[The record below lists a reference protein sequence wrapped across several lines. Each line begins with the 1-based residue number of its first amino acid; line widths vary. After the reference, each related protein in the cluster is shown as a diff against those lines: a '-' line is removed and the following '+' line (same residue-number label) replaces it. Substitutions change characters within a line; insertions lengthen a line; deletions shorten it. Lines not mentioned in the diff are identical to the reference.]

1 VRKLRIGSRGSQL
14 ALWQANYIGAELARL
29 HNAKW
34 EIVIIKTSGD
44 RFQQS
49 APPQMGLKGIF
60 TKELE
65 EALLDGRIDLA
76 VHSMKDVPT
85 DIPAGLA
92 FPAVTKRED
101 VRDALL
107 SRSGAKLLG
116 LPRGARM
123 GTSSL
128 RRRAQLLRARPDL
141 AVLDVRGNVDTRI
154 RKMEQGDFDALVLA
168 KAGLDRLG
176 LSAKITE
183 ILSCEVSL
191 PAVGQGALGI
201 ESRADDAEVV
211 NLLAGLN
218 HSETR
223 VGVTAERA
231 LLAELEGGC
240 QLPLGAW
247 GRMEKNELVLDARV
261 LSGDG
266 QESISDR
273 AAGRPEDAEK
283 LGRELGRKMLA
294 AGADRLLKLAGRN
307 IETK

>member
-1 VRKLRIGSRGSQL
+1 MRKLRIGSRGSQL
-14 ALWQANYIGAELARL
+14 ALWQANHIGAELVRL
-29 HNAKW
+29 HRVEW

-85 DIPAGLA
+85 DIPVRLV

-107 SRSGAKLLG
+107 SRTGAKLSE
-116 LPRGARM
+116 LPHGARI

-141 AVLDVRGNVDTRI
+141 TMLDVRGNVDTRI
-154 RKMEQGDFDALVLA
+154 RKMEQGDFDAVVLA
-168 KAGLDRLG
+168 KAGLDRLS

-183 ILSCEVSL
+183 VLSCDVSL

-201 ESRADDAEVV
+201 ESRAVDAEVV
-211 NLLAGLN
+211 HLLAALN
-218 HSETR
+218 HTETR
-223 VGVTAERA
+223 AGVTAERA

-247 GRMEKNELVLDARV
+247 GRLENNQLVLDARV
-261 LSGDG
+261 LRGDG

-273 AAGRPEDAEK
+273 TARRPEDAEK

-307 IETK
+307 VGTK